1 MSGSKYPN
9 TGVLWVNRRKTS
21 DKHPDM
27 TGTIEMDR
35 ALLQELINQA
45 KEGKEIKIDVSGWKK
60 KKSSG
65 EGFLS
70 LTVKKAWEKTGGGGG
85 RSSSNDDD
93 DIPF

>member
-9 TGVLWVNRRKTS
+9 SGVLWVNSKKTS

-27 TGTIEMDR
+27 TGSIEMDR
-35 ALLQELINQA
+35 SLLQELINQA
-45 KEGKEIKIDVSGWKK
+45 KEGKDIKVDVSAWKK
-60 KKSSG
+60 KKGNG

-70 LTVKKAWEKTGGGGG
+70 LTVKKAWEKTGGDT
-85 RSSSNDDD
+85 RSKSNDDD